1 MLNITVNGSPVE
13 ISQSMSIDELLR
25 TVEVPKK
32 YLAVELNDE
41 VVIKEEHTNV
51 TVNDGDRVEV
61 VTLVGGG

>member
-25 TVEVPKK
+25 TVEVPKN